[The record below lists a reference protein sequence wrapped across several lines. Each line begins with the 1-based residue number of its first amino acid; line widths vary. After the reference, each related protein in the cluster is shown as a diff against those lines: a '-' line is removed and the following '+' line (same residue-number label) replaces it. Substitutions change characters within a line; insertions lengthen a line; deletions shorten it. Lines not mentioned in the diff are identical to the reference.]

1 MPPLFQKGRVGEWSR
16 GGRGRRSAGRAGAG
30 SRCGWRGLCRLLSS
44 PRGRAATADGVPVP
58 LRLPRAA
65 VTLNRAD
72 ARGESGAVGSRCPG
86 LVLRFASGCPSAFN
100 PGAPVL
106 GCVHIPTIHHYYC

>member
-1 MPPLFQKGRVGEWSR
+1 M
-16 GGRGRRSAGRAGAG
+16 
-30 SRCGWRGLCRLLSS
+30 
-44 PRGRAATADGVPVP
+44 P

-65 VTLNRAD
+65 VTLNLAD
-72 ARGESGAVGSRCPG
+72 ARGESGAVGSRCPV

>member
-1 MPPLFQKGRVGEWSR
+1 M
-16 GGRGRRSAGRAGAG
+16 
-30 SRCGWRGLCRLLSS
+30 
-44 PRGRAATADGVPVP
+44 P

-72 ARGESGAVGSRCPG
+72 VGGKSGAVGSRCPV